1 MCTMQTMFCTDF
13 MAKSSDDPPSFEN
26 HNIFILF
33 KLNREVELPIIRI
46 QDIVGDLTKVNV
58 WDIVLGFIGLVN
70 RSYRLWV
77 TEDIS

>member
-1 MCTMQTMFCTDF
+1 MCTMKTMFCTNF
-13 MAKSSDDPPSFEN
+13 MSKSNDDPPSFEN

-33 KLNREVELPIIRI
+33 ELNREVELPIIRI
-46 QDIVGDLTKVNV
+46 QDIVGDLTKVDIWN
-58 WDIVLGFIGLVN
+58 IVLGFIGLVN